1 MHTLLMDVLKIL
13 MDWVILFYSCPNI
26 KFSYMQAVLLKLLKN
41 INLANVTIK
50 FPLKN
55 ILTKKIKS

>member
-1 MHTLLMDVLKIL
+1 MDVLKIL